1 MKKAITAIVSVIYVI
16 AIILVAFLGVQAE
29 IRESAKKVEAT
40 GISLLDLK
48 DNPTGHYIYYYD
60 GSENKSARVYEI
72 ISRPEEE
79 QIDPVTK
86 ADEKGDTWEI
96 NNVKFGFI
104 IKVFNLNY
112 IIDTPD
118 WKVGQIQGSYAINAT
133 VLPEDATMQS
143 LLYSKVG
150 AEDSSI
156 EIDNKTGVITFPK
169 LNSTTLFTVGVSAT
183 DNSGLTI
190 NIRFVVQKYKN

>member
-1 MKKAITAIVSVIYVI
+1 MKKAIIAIVSVIYVI

-40 GISLLDLK
+40 GISLSDLK

-60 GSENKSARVYEI
+60 GSENKNARVYEI
-72 ISRPEEE
+72 LSRPDEELIAE
-79 QIDPVTK
+79 DGTYDK
-86 ADEKGDTWEI
+86 NTWSAGG
-96 NNVKFGFI
+96 VDYGFI
-104 IKVFNLNY
+104 IKIYNLNY

-118 WKVGQIQGSYAINAT
+118 WKVGQTQGTYGINAT

-150 AEDSSI
+150 AEESGI
-156 EIDNKTGVITFPK
+156 TIDDKTGVLTFAK
-169 LNSTTLFTVGVSAT
+169 IDANALFTVGVSAT
-183 DNSGLTI
+183 DNSGLTV
-190 NIRFVVQKYKN
+190 NIRFIVSKYKNS